1 MSGKPKSGKPEKTEE
16 AGADANNPVPD
27 KPAGGK
33 KKLILIAVPVLLIGA
48 VAGLWFSGVLPGLLG
63 MRHDEKSSQAAAKPE
78 VPVFVDLP
86 DMIANLAGPSAKPSY
101 VKLQARLELSKQE
114 DADKVKQSMPRLQDM
129 FQTYLREMRPD
140 ELRGS
145 AGTYRLRE
153 ELLGRAN
160 VALAPVR
167 VTDVLFTQLLIQ

>member
-1 MSGKPKSGKPEKTEE
+1 
-16 AGADANNPVPD
+16 
-27 KPAGGK
+27 
-33 KKLILIAVPVLLIGA
+33 
-48 VAGLWFSGVLPGLLG
+48 
-63 MRHDEKSSQAAAKPE
+63 MRHDEKPSQAVAKPE